1 MGAAKA
7 ALFYLKNYLINIII
21 MVYQFRNKKT
31 GKIIDIVMPMKDYQ
45 HYKGENG
52 DEDCWERVYDLP
64 QVNIG
69 NAKVVDPFDNK
80 AFVDKTGKM
89 SGKYGDLLDY
99 SAELSDKRAALAG
112 GEDPLKRKYFDDYK
126 KKTNGKKHLKD
137 IPKKIDTKNATIEF

>member
-1 MGAAKA
+1 
-7 ALFYLKNYLINIII
+7 

-31 GKIIDIVMPMKDYQ
+31 GKIIDVVMSMKDYK
-45 HYKGENG
+45 HYKGETG
-52 DEDCWERVYDLP
+52 QEDFWERVYDLP

-99 SAELSDKRAALAG
+99 SSELSEKRAALAG

-137 IPKKIDTKNATIEF
+137 IPKKIETKNATIEF